1 MPNTPPSSRIALF
14 APEAMPSSV
23 RRTELSTTF
32 ATGAKNSDMPTP
44 ETTNAGTRSR
54 YGTVGDATSA
64 SQPSPMACRSRTA
77 RSPSTGSGA
86 AAVPFQHAVPLRRA
100 TKPAPVITAVG
111 AGPDIARV
119 LAANVRL
126 SDLRGLSL
134 RPESTTS
141 RPLAAHLP
149 YSLQF
154 GRVEVH

>member
-64 SQPSPMACRSRTA
+64 SQPSPMACRSSPEASSGLPPIRPDSAPAIGATSIGMPVHGSV
-77 RSPSTGSGA
+77 RSPACSG
-86 AAVPFQHAVPLRRA
+86 L
-100 TKPAPVITAVG
+100 
-111 AGPDIARV
+111 
-119 LAANVRL
+119 
-126 SDLRGLSL
+126 
-134 RPESTTS
+134 
-141 RPLAAHLP
+141 
-149 YSLQF
+149 
-154 GRVEVH
+154 